1 MALQPE
7 PAPRGQR
14 IAGLAAVALLAA
26 ATALAFGRVFAGRGP
41 TLRLVAAAVAAV
53 LLARALE
60 RLPLWAAALGSVAG
74 LAVAVGALVFPRT
87 TSLWLPTLETLHA
100 VGRALEVVGTQAR
113 VQIAPTPPLPALM
126 LAGLTAVWTAAFSAH
141 ALAVRAGSPLLAALP
156 SLALLGFA
164 DAVMADGA
172 RPGYALLFLA
182 ALLGVTFL
190 DGLRR
195 VRRWGPLW
203 PWPGARRRWLTATT
217 TSGARR
223 VAGLALGVAALAPGI
238 LPGFRSGP
246 IVDLTAVAE
255 VETIAIDPLVS
266 IRDALTRERPLELF
280 RVRADRAAYWR
291 MLGLDEFDGE
301 AWRTDDLD
309 LSDALPADPGEPI
322 EARVSGVP
330 LLEQEVEVVRDLAT
344 PWIPVAYPA
353 IAIDPGSAFRYD
365 PDLGT
370 AAAPDA
376 LAAGTR
382 YRAVSQPLSPSPE
395 QLALVDFGP
404 PFRYGVYTELPPD
417 TPPEIARIAREWA
430 GDAAS
435 PFERILAIQRRLRS
449 FEYDE
454 HVPARAD
461 SFTLVDFLTETRRG
475 FCQQFASA
483 MAVLVRSL
491 GYPARVAVGFTPGE
505 LDPETRTFTVTT
517 NDAHAWVEVYFPG
530 YGWLAFEPTPGRR
543 NPVAERYLTPPAA
556 PCPAGTPGCPVL
568 QTDPGQAAAGA
579 TAGLSPQ
586 LQAHEG
592 LAGRAGVARR
602 AGAVGRGV
610 AEVRPEGIP
619 ARLVLLG
626 LAAVALL
633 LLVAVPPVRWLRR
646 RLLLARAREPRAL
659 VLAAYDVFASR
670 AADLGLAR
678 LPGETIEEH
687 RRRLAQALE
696 ADGDL
701 ERLTRIVSAAA
712 YAPTPPG
719 PGEALEARRA
729 ARAAIRGL
737 RRQVGLVRRL
747 VGAYR
752 PGW

>member
-1 MALQPE
+1 MALRPD
-7 PAPRGQR
+7 PAPRGER
-14 IAGLAAVALLAA
+14 IAGVAAVALLAA

-60 RLPLWAAALGSVAG
+60 RLPLWAAALGSAAG

-87 TSLWLPTLETLHA
+87 TFLWLPTPETLDA
-100 VGRALEVVGTQAR
+100 VRRALEVVGTQAR
-113 VQIAPTPPLPALM
+113 VQIAPTPPLPALL

-141 ALAVRAGSPLLAALP
+141 ALAARAGSPLLAALP

-172 RPGYALLFLA
+172 RPAYALLFLA
-182 ALLGVTFL
+182 ALLAVVFL

-195 VRRWGPLW
+195 VRRWGPLA
-203 PWPGARRRWLTATT
+203 PWPGTRRRWLTATT

-223 VAGLALGVAALAPGI
+223 MASVALGVAALAPGI
-238 LPGFRSGP
+238 LPGFRAGP

-255 VETIAIDPLVS
+255 VETIAIDPFVS
-266 IRDALTRERPLELF
+266 IRDALTRDRPVELF

-301 AWRTDDLD
+301 SWRTDDLD
-309 LSDALPADPGEPI
+309 LSDAPPADPGEPI
-322 EARVSGVP
+322 EARLSGVP
-330 LLEQEVEVVRDLAT
+330 VLEQEVEVLRDLAT

-376 LAAGTR
+376 LAAGMR
-382 YRAVSQPLSPSPE
+382 YRAVSQPLAPSPE
-395 QLALVDFGP
+395 QLATVDFGP
-404 PFRYGVYTELPPD
+404 PFRYGIYTELPPD
-417 TPPEIARIAREWA
+417 TPPEIGRIAREWA

-449 FEYDE
+449 FRYDE
-454 HVPARAD
+454 DVPARAD

-475 FCQQFASA
+475 FCQQFAGA
-483 MAVLVRSL
+483 MAVLVRAL

-517 NDAHAWVEVYFPG
+517 DDAHAWVEVYFPG

-556 PCPAGTPGCPVL
+556 PCPAGTPGCPGL
-568 QTDPGQAAAGA
+568 QTDPGQAALGA
-579 TAGLSPQ
+579 SAGLSPQ

-592 LAGRAGVARR
+592 LGGRAAVARR
-602 AGAVGRGV
+602 GGAVGRNA
-610 AEVRPEGIP
+610 AEAQPEGIP
-619 ARLVLLG
+619 ERAVLLA
-626 LAAVALL
+626 LAALALL
-633 LLVAVPPVRWLRR
+633 LLVAVPPARGLRR
-646 RLLLARAREPRAL
+646 RLILARAREPRAL

-670 AADLGLAR
+670 AADLGLGR

-719 PGEALEARRA
+719 PDEALEARCA

-737 RRQVGLVRRL
+737 RREVGLVRRV